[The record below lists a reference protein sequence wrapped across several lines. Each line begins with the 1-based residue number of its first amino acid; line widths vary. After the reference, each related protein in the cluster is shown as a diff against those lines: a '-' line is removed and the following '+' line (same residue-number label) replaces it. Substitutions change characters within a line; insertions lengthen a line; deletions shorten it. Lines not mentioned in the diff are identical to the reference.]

1 MRLFPAR
8 DSPAPPWNL
17 AVQATSCE
25 NGMIPRG
32 RGGTTGGKWP
42 HTAKSV
48 SFEKNSVILE
58 DGIFG
63 YFLSRG
69 IRRFHK

>member
-1 MRLFPAR
+1 MRPFAAR
-8 DSPAPPWNL
+8 GSPAPPWNHAIFTTGGL
-17 AVQATSCE
+17 DSQ
-25 NGMIPRG
+25 IPRG
-32 RGGTTGGKWP
+32 RGGITGGKWP

-69 IRRFHK
+69 IRRFQK